1 MTLSYQ
7 FADSALVLQVLLL
20 LLYIFSR
27 HLPTYQNLCFR
38 RLLEF
43 GCFTT
48 FLDILTC
55 TLDSNRAVTSL
66 PLLHT
71 FSVLFFLC
79 FVGRVFML
87 YEFTLCFTG
96 RKFRI
101 PRWKDRLFCLP
112 YFLYSVAVVTAP
124 WTGFMYTYDYH
135 GMFFRTD
142 SYNMLYIIYGFYV
155 LLSVVLVLIHWKHIS
170 RSQCTSFLAFCGI
183 LIAGGIVR
191 FINDEALLMNLIYAI
206 GVAFLYLTIQD
217 PSRLLQGNNLYFNQ
231 AALTELIMDHI
242 DRQKKMAFFCLNVN
256 NYEEIKAARG
266 VSRGDGKARPVENF
280 LKTAAYS
287 MLVFYLGN
295 GHFVLCD
302 QGEKSEAELRRA
314 ADRYIND
321 SLETDDDLLTM
332 KASTAYIPESLPK
345 VNGELVGSAINYV
358 FTEMEKQ
365 GRTSRI
371 IADDQILQRI
381 RRNSDVDEALE
392 RTIRDESILLYFQPI
407 WSCREHA
414 FTSAEVLARIDDQ
427 KLGFLMPG
435 EFIENAERSGN
446 IVQLDHLMYK
456 KTCQFIQD
464 HDLEQMGMEYLE
476 VNLSP
481 AYSSHGRLAEVLM
494 ETAKE
499 FSVSMRSLNLEITE
513 SAASDTAQ
521 MHEHMKTLCDA
532 GMSFSLD
539 DYGTGF
545 SNMMEIMKLP
555 FEIIKIDKSI
565 VWSYFRGE
573 NRYLKGI
580 IQSFKEEGFHVLAE
594 GVETEEMRDGLAE
607 MGCDYEQ
614 GFLFSK
620 PLPED
625 AFLEFIRAHQDKNKA
640 QEDKPE
646 K

>member
-1 MTLSYQ
+1 
-7 FADSALVLQVLLL
+7 V
-20 LLYIFSR
+20 IF
-27 HLPTYQNLCFR
+27 
-38 RLLEF
+38 
-43 GCFTT
+43 
-48 FLDILTC
+48 
-55 TLDSNRAVTSL
+55 
-66 PLLHT
+66 
-71 FSVLFFLC
+71 
-79 FVGRVFML
+79 
-87 YEFTLCFTG
+87 
-96 RKFRI
+96 
-101 PRWKDRLFCLP
+101 
-112 YFLYSVAVVTAP
+112 
-124 WTGFMYTYDYH
+124 
-135 GMFFRTD
+135 
-142 SYNMLYIIYGFYV
+142 GFYV
-155 LLSVVLVLIHWKHIS
+155 FLSVVLVLIHWKHIA
-170 RSQCTSFLAFCGI
+170 RSQFASFLAFCGI

-191 FINDEALLMNLIYAI
+191 IINDEALLMNLIYAI
-206 GVAFLYLTIQD
+206 GIGFIYLTIQD

-242 DRQKKMAFFCLNVN
+242 ERQKKMAFFCLNVN
-256 NYEEIKAARG
+256 NYEEITASRG
-266 VSRGDGKARPVENF
+266 VGRGDGKARPVRDF
-280 LKTAAYS
+280 LHAAAHS

-314 ADRYIND
+314 VDEYIND

-332 KASTAYIPESLPK
+332 KASTAYIPEEMPK
-345 VNGELVGSAINYV
+345 NNGEMVGATISYL
-358 FTEMEKQ
+358 FTEMDKQ

-371 IADDQILQRI
+371 IADDQILQQI

-392 RTIRDESILLYFQPI
+392 RTIRDESVLLYFQPI
-407 WSCREHA
+407 YSCRDHA
-414 FTSAEVLARIDDQ
+414 FTSAEVLARINDQ
-427 KLGFLMPG
+427 KIGFIMPG

-446 IVQLDHLMYK
+446 IVQLDQLMYK

-464 HDLEQMGMEYLE
+464 HDLERLGLEYLE

-481 AYSSHGRLAEVLM
+481 AYSSHRRLAEALM
-494 ETAKE
+494 ETAKK

-614 GFLFSK
+614 GFLFSR

-625 AFLEFIRAHQDKNKA
+625 EFLEFIRAHRDKNKA